1 MRKNNKFE
9 GLWEDEE
16 SIKMMN
22 IINEEAEKEREKRK
36 ELYRQEKKQDRITMI
51 FVIGSLLFILGR
63 ILYVS
68 NKSYEKNV
76 ENCVN
81 KGYTQ
86 TECEYEFSK

>member
-1 MRKNNKFE
+1 MKNNFKEFY
-9 GLWEDEE
+9 EDEE

-36 ELYRQEKKQDRITMI
+36 ELYKQEKKQDRITMI
-51 FVIGSLLFILGR
+51 FVIGSLLFILGC

>member
-1 MRKNNKFE
+1 MKNNFKEFY
-9 GLWEDEE
+9 EDEE

-51 FVIGSLLFILGR
+51 FVIGSLLFILGC